1 MTGGRGGR
9 RGALALGAHL
19 LAALALGLEAGCT
32 DDTPPPRA
40 PAPLPPLATGD
51 LAALLPA
58 PGLRWAVRAHPRAIA
73 QVPWLIPV
81 VSTFAPE
88 ARLDRWTS
96 TMGFD
101 LRQTPEAWLAEHDL
115 DAGPSQLTLVRH
127 NARPEQ
133 LERRFAARL
142 SAAAHR
148 AEERPDAV
156 RLDGKVGPTVHAFAR
171 LGADVAAWQEGGD
184 PERGPVR
191 IVAAR
196 AAGRLGEVRGVAATE
211 PLDRLLV
218 RFGEAP
224 LVVVAPGPFLDDG
237 TGIAAPGSDAAR
249 LLSVATG
256 VGAAVRPTAREGLGL
271 ALAVAGDFG
280 DGARGASRVLEAAWE
295 ELASSETGRILA
307 LDRPRE
313 PPLATHTADAV
324 ALALELDPVPVAEG
338 MRALLERD
346 LDALLGGATSTR

>member
-1 MTGGRGGR
+1 MNRGRGGR
-9 RGALALGAHL
+9 RSVLALGAHL
-19 LAALALGLEAGCT
+19 LGALALGVESGCA
-32 DDTPPPRA
+32 DDAPPPRA
-40 PAPLPPLATGD
+40 PAPLPPLATSD
-51 LAALLPA
+51 LARLLPA
-58 PGLRWAVRAHPRAIA
+58 AGLRWVVRAHPRAIA

-101 LRQTPEAWLAEHDL
+101 LRQTPEAWLGDYQL
-115 DAGPSQLTLVRH
+115 DAGSPAQLIAVRH
-127 NARPEQ
+127 NARAEQ

-156 RLDGKVGPTVHAFAR
+156 RLDGKIGPTVHAFAR
-171 LGADVAAWQEGGD
+171 LGPDVAAWQEGGD
-184 PERGPVR
+184 AERGPVR
-191 IVAAR
+191 IVTAR
-196 AAGRLGEVRGVAATE
+196 AAGQLAELRGIAATE
-211 PLDRLLV
+211 PLDRLLA

-224 LVVVAPGPFLDDG
+224 LIVLAPGPFDDATVSEQG
-237 TGIAAPGSDAAR
+237 ADAAR
-249 LLSVATG
+249 LLAVATG
-256 VGAAVRPTAREGLGL
+256 VGAAVRPTVREGLGV

-295 ELASSETGRILA
+295 ELATSETGRILA

-313 PPLATHTADAV
+313 RPLPTHTPDAV
-324 ALALELDPVPVAEG
+324 ALAVELDPAPVAEG
-338 MRALLERD
+338 LRALLERD
-346 LDALLGGATSTR
+346 LDALLGPTTSAR